1 MGVSDPRTRL
11 GLALAVGLVGVVLD
25 RPASLGLLAGA
36 SLAVLAVAPVPPGW
50 RRRVLGVSLA
60 VVASTA
66 WAQGLF
72 YAGAPRTPWL
82 ALGPLVVW
90 REGIAHG
97 LVQSLRLVAAG
108 VAGATLALTT
118 PPDRLFTGLIA
129 VRVPHGAAF
138 LAVTALRFVPV
149 VAAEWIAVR
158 QARDRR
164 GRPIWARSPIDWLR
178 QEMALLAPVA
188 ARAVRRA
195 RTLAETLDARGF
207 DPVVPR
213 ALRAPLAMPPGE
225 RIALAAVALGVAA
238 LWLAH
243 GLFALYTLGVWYRPE
258 LRPLYAVVRAWL

>member
-1 MGVSDPRTRL
+1 MIRDPRTRL
-11 GLALAVGLVGVVLD
+11 GLVLAVGLAGIALD
-25 RPASLGLLAGA
+25 RPGSLGLLAA
-36 SLAVLAVAPVPPGW
+36 VCLAALAAAPVPPGW
-50 RRRVLGVSLA
+50 RRRVLGVSVA

-90 REGIAHG
+90 REGVAHG

-118 PPDRLFTGLIA
+118 PPDRLFAGLVA

-158 QARDRR
+158 HARDLR
-164 GRPIWARSPIDWLR
+164 GRPIWARSPVDWLR

-195 RTLAETLDARGF
+195 RTLAESLEARGF
-207 DPVVPR
+207 DPVVVR
-213 ALRAPLAMPPGE
+213 AQRAPLAMPPSEG
-225 RIALAAVALGVAA
+225 IGLAAIGLALAA
-238 LWLAH
+238 LWSAH

-258 LRPLYAVVRAWL
+258 LRPLYALVRAWL